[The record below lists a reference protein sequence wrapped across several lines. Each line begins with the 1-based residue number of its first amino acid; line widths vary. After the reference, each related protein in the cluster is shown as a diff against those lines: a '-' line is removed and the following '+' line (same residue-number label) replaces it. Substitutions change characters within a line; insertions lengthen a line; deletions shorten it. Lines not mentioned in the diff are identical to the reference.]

1 LEILSSRFPGANR
14 QLGTGNYLQ
23 TEVSAMVD
31 RPVLLIR
38 NLGGG
43 GLMLALEFPPGV
55 APGPVMLSQAVKDN
69 LIIEL
74 TGQHPISDDW
84 RRLPTVNL
92 APERRAGGV
101 P

>member
-1 LEILSSRFPGANR
+1 
-14 QLGTGNYLQ
+14 
-23 TEVSAMVD
+23 MVD
-31 RPVLLIR
+31 RLVLLIR

-55 APGPVMLSQAVKDN
+55 APGPVMLSQTVKDN